1 MRPDGSIVIATG
13 NDDALGVYTCT
24 PYNSYGTAGES
35 QPTRV
40 LLKVRLG
47 RWAHCPSPLPK
58 LLPPCCVEQRGCAP
72 CLLTCPAAGLHP
84 VPSAA
89 KPRTVH
95 ACLPGPPCLHSA
107 PQGGILPGGGP
118 GAGDP
123 LCGPRG
129 SPPNCHLAEGRSC
142 QSGEPA
148 EPSSGADAAFGLWG
162 ITLGQSPCLCPRRC
176 CRITSLLVPAGE
188 GAQGTLLV
196 LPSKKPGQNPAPQFL
211 N

>member
-13 NDDALGVYTCT
+13 NDDALGVYRCT

-47 RWAHCPSPLPK
+47 GWAHCPSPSPK
-58 LLPPCCVEQRGCAP
+58 LLPPCCAKQPVHAACPSA
-72 CLLTCPAAGLHP
+72 CPAVDLHP
-84 VPSAA
+84 APPAA
-89 KPRTVH
+89 KPCTVC
-95 ACLPGPPCLHSA
+95 ACLPGPPHLHGA

-123 LCGPRG
+123 LRRPRG

-142 QSGEPA
+142 HWGTSRALLGGGCCFWPLGHRSRAVPMSMSPQMLHGHISPGSCGTRGSGH
-148 EPSSGADAAFGLWG
+148 FGSVAL
-162 ITLGQSPCLCPRRC
+162 
-176 CRITSLLVPAGE
+176 
-188 GAQGTLLV
+188 
-196 LPSKKPGQNPAPQFL
+196 
-211 N
+211 